1 MEIQKLQTLIGRSAK
16 VKALGRLLADEG
28 LREIRLEGL
37 VASSAPVFFSAL
49 TEKCPE
55 VLTSPYLF
63 IMDDEEKAGYFYH
76 DLTQIL
82 GTSQVFFLPSSF
94 RRAVKYGQ
102 RDAGNEILRTDALSA
117 LQRGGSLFIVTYPEA
132 LTELVVSKRELQD
145 HTIALAVGDMQDI
158 RALQKRLMEQGFRR
172 TDYVYEPGQF
182 AVRGSLVDVYSFSH
196 EHPFRIDFFGNEI
209 DSIRTFDVQ
218 SQLSVERLQ
227 EVRIVPE
234 LAQNQSERISLL
246 EFLLPENLGVPL

>member
-28 LREIRLEGL
+28 LKEIRLEGL

-55 VLTSPYLF
+55 VLTAPYLF

-117 LQRGGSLFIVTYPEA
+117 LTNGTDAGSKSRSKVYFDYAEQQGGKDREAGLNVKTENGKLSLNVKHSPLTAHPLTVKKELCYSTPYPSTPY
-132 LTELVVSKRELQD
+132 LSSSWRYTPYFTV
-145 HTIALAVGDMQDI
+145 
-158 RALQKRLMEQGFRR
+158 
-172 TDYVYEPGQF
+172 P
-182 AVRGSLVDVYSFSH
+182 AVR
-196 EHPFRIDFFGNEI
+196 
-209 DSIRTFDVQ
+209 
-218 SQLSVERLQ
+218 
-227 EVRIVPE
+227 
-234 LAQNQSERISLL
+234 
-246 EFLLPENLGVPL
+246 

>member
-16 VKALGRLLADEG
+16 VKALGRLLSDEG

-55 VLTSPYLF
+55 VLTAPYLF

-117 LQRGGSLFIVTYPEA
+117 LTNGELFSSTLNVQHSTLNAHP
-132 LTELVVSKRELQD
+132 L
-145 HTIALAVGDMQDI
+145 I
-158 RALQKRLMEQGFRR
+158 R
-172 TDYVYEPGQF
+172 
-182 AVRGSLVDVYSFSH
+182 
-196 EHPFRIDFFGNEI
+196 
-209 DSIRTFDVQ
+209 
-218 SQLSVERLQ
+218 
-227 EVRIVPE
+227 
-234 LAQNQSERISLL
+234 
-246 EFLLPENLGVPL
+246 

>member
-1 MEIQKLQTLIGRSAK
+1 MK
-16 VKALGRLLADEG
+16 
-28 LREIRLEGL
+28 EIRLEGL

-55 VLTSPYLF
+55 VLTAPYLF

-117 LQRGGSLFIVTYPEA
+117 LTNGNLRVNESNQTCLNCRAEADSRPQSGIKTENGELF
-132 LTELVVSKRELQD
+132 R
-145 HTIALAVGDMQDI
+145 
-158 RALQKRLMEQGFRR
+158 
-172 TDYVYEPGQF
+172 
-182 AVRGSLVDVYSFSH
+182 
-196 EHPFRIDFFGNEI
+196 
-209 DSIRTFDVQ
+209 
-218 SQLSVERLQ
+218 
-227 EVRIVPE
+227 
-234 LAQNQSERISLL
+234 
-246 EFLLPENLGVPL
+246 